1 VHQKGDLLGPP
12 PRSPP
17 PRIHCCPGGLH
28 CRSETG
34 TTRVMTSVLT
44 GAHLHVYVSGSCG
57 TPKSKAGGHVLRNI
71 NTPMSKVRP
80 IPRLYCPGRLRP
92 ELFPGIGVLPGPAT
106 ESHIVNRGSPVAPLG
121 QPQLNVPER
130 KSHPRGKPLQPRFP
144 KEPHHRRAADDS
156 LTAKSRKHTE
166 GIHRRGDGGRDLLR
180 VRWWCARRIVR
191 NFAYDCDIVRCLA
204 RGCDGSEL
212 VSTGL
217 DVTCFRLVGVVQ
229 RLRDK

>member
-1 VHQKGDLLGPP
+1 MRQKGGLLGPP
-12 PRSPP
+12 PVVLHPESLAAQAAYPYRHSAIAHVCSGPKCFP
-17 PRIHCCPGGLH
+17 ALGSSLGLLQ
-28 CRSETG
+28 S
-34 TTRVMTSVLT
+34 
-44 GAHLHVYVSGSCG
+44 
-57 TPKSKAGGHVLRNI
+57 
-71 NTPMSKVRP
+71 P
-80 IPRLYCPGRLRP
+80 IPAG
-92 ELFPGIGVLPGPAT
+92 
-106 ESHIVNRGSPVAPLG
+106 IVNRKTPVAPLG